1 LQTSSISDIKFG
13 SSHDSIRS
21 NEILTLSLSFNIDG
35 LIRESF
41 SQKNWERAYDKHD
54 NGFRLTISLDLKA
67 GRNSVD
73 KAKFVRKAV
82 LFWTRNPKIS
92 YRVWVSVIRDET
104 PHYPLTIE
112 EAKSLLFDV
121 TKTMELDS
129 NKLKEGDNEIQVAI
143 KVSWGKHL
151 YTDAVEL
158 RAETKVVKVRKK

>member
-1 LQTSSISDIKFG
+1 LQTSSISDIKIG
-13 SSHDSIRS
+13 SSHGSIRS

-35 LIRESF
+35 SIRENF

-82 LFWTRNPKIS
+82 LFWTRNPKLS
-92 YRVWVSVIRDET
+92 YRVWVSVIKDET

-129 NKLKEGDNEIQVAI
+129 NKLEEGENEIHVSI

-151 YTDAVEL
+151 YTDPFEL
-158 RAETKVVKVRKK
+158 HGETKVVKVKRT

>member
-1 LQTSSISDIKFG
+1 LQTSSISDIKIG
-13 SSHDSIRS
+13 SSHGSIRS

-35 LIRESF
+35 SIRENF

-54 NGFRLTISLDLKA
+54 NGFRLTISLDLKV

-82 LFWTRNPKIS
+82 LFWTRNPKLS
-92 YRVWVSVIRDET
+92 YRVWVSVIKDET

-129 NKLKEGDNEIQVAI
+129 NKLKEGQNEIHVSI

-151 YTDAVEL
+151 YTDPFEL
-158 RAETKVVKVRKK
+158 HGETKVVKVKRT

>member
-1 LQTSSISDIKFG
+1 LQTSSISDIKIV

-35 LIRESF
+35 SIRENF

-54 NGFRLTISLDLKA
+54 NGFRLTISLDLKV

-82 LFWTRNPKIS
+82 LFWTRNPKLS
-92 YRVWVSVIRDET
+92 YRVWVSVIKDET

-129 NKLKEGDNEIQVAI
+129 NKLKEGENEIHVSI

-151 YTDAVEL
+151 YTDPFEL
-158 RAETKVVKVRKK
+158 HGETKVVKVKRT

>member
-1 LQTSSISDIKFG
+1 LQTSSISDIKIS
-13 SSHDSIRS
+13 SSHDSIKS

-35 LIRESF
+35 SIRENF

-54 NGFRLTISLDLKA
+54 NGFRLTISLDLKV

-82 LFWTRNPKIS
+82 LFWTRNPKLS
-92 YRVWVSVIRDET
+92 YRVWVSVIKDET
-104 PHYPLTIE
+104 PHYPLKIE

-129 NKLKEGDNEIQVAI
+129 NKLKEGENEIHVSI

-151 YTDAVEL
+151 YTDPFEL
-158 RAETKVVKVRKK
+158 HGETKVVKVKRT

>member
-1 LQTSSISDIKFG
+1 MQTSSISDIKIG
-13 SSHDSIRS
+13 SSHDSIKS

-35 LIRESF
+35 SIRENF

-54 NGFRLTISLDLKA
+54 NGFRLTISLDLKV

-82 LFWTRNPKIS
+82 LFWTRNPKLS
-92 YRVWVSVIRDET
+92 YRVWVSVIKDET

-129 NKLKEGDNEIQVAI
+129 NKLKEGENEIHVSI

-151 YTDAVEL
+151 YTDPFEL
-158 RAETKVVKVRKK
+158 HGETKVVKVKRT

>member
-1 LQTSSISDIKFG
+1 LQTSSISDIKIG
-13 SSHDSIRS
+13 SSHDSIKS

-35 LIRESF
+35 SIRENF

-54 NGFRLTISLDLKA
+54 NGFRLTISLDLKV

-82 LFWTRNPKIS
+82 LFWTRNPKLS
-92 YRVWVSVIRDET
+92 YRVWVSVIKDET

-129 NKLKEGDNEIQVAI
+129 NKLKEGENEIHVSI

-151 YTDAVEL
+151 YTDPFEL
-158 RAETKVVKVRKK
+158 HGETKVIKVKRT

>member
-1 LQTSSISDIKFG
+1 LQTSSISDIKIG
-13 SSHDSIRS
+13 SSHDSIKS

-35 LIRESF
+35 SIRENF

-54 NGFRLTISLDLKA
+54 NGFRLTISLDLKV

-82 LFWTRNPKIS
+82 LFWTRNPKLS
-92 YRVWVSVIRDET
+92 YRVWVSVFKDET

-129 NKLKEGDNEIQVAI
+129 NKLKEGENEIHVSI

-151 YTDAVEL
+151 YTDPFEL
-158 RAETKVVKVRKK
+158 HGETKVVKVKRT

>member
-1 LQTSSISDIKFG
+1 MQTSSISDIKIG
-13 SSHDSIRS
+13 SSHDSIKS

-35 LIRESF
+35 SIRENF

-54 NGFRLTISLDLKA
+54 NGFRLTISLDLKV

-82 LFWTRNPKIS
+82 LFWTRNPKLS
-92 YRVWVSVIRDET
+92 YRVWVSVIKDET

-129 NKLKEGDNEIQVAI
+129 NKLNEGENEIHVSI

-151 YTDAVEL
+151 YTDPFEL
-158 RAETKVVKVRKK
+158 HGETKVVKVKRT

>member
-1 LQTSSISDIKFG
+1 LQTSSISDIKIG
-13 SSHDSIRS
+13 SSHDSIKS

-35 LIRESF
+35 SIRENF

-54 NGFRLTISLDLKA
+54 NGFRLTISLDLKV

-82 LFWTRNPKIS
+82 LFWTRNPKLS
-92 YRVWVSVIRDET
+92 YRVWVSVIKDET

-129 NKLKEGDNEIQVAI
+129 NKLKEGENEIHVSI

-151 YTDAVEL
+151 YTDPFEL
-158 RAETKVVKVRKK
+158 HGDTKVVKVKRT

>member
-1 LQTSSISDIKFG
+1 MQTSSISDIKIG
-13 SSHDSIRS
+13 SSHDSIKS

-35 LIRESF
+35 SIRENF

-54 NGFRLTISLDLKA
+54 NGFRLTISLDLKV

-82 LFWTRNPKIS
+82 LFWTRNPKLS
-92 YRVWVSVIRDET
+92 YRVWVSVIKDET

-129 NKLKEGDNEIQVAI
+129 NKLKEGENEIHVSI

-151 YTDAVEL
+151 YTDPFEL
-158 RAETKVVKVRKK
+158 HGDTKVVKVKRT

>member
-1 LQTSSISDIKFG
+1 MKTSSISDINIG

-54 NGFRLTISLDLKA
+54 NGFRLTISLVLKV
-67 GRNSVD
+67 GRNTID
-73 KAKFVRKAV
+73 KVKFVRKAV

-92 YRVWVSVIRDET
+92 YRVWVSVIKDET

>member
-1 LQTSSISDIKFG
+1 LQTSSISDIIIG
-13 SSHDSIRS
+13 SSHDSIKS
-21 NEILTLSLSFNIDG
+21 NEILTLILSFNIDG
-35 LIRESF
+35 SIRENF

-54 NGFRLTISLDLKA
+54 NGFRLTISLDLKV

-82 LFWTRNPKIS
+82 LFWTRNPKLS
-92 YRVWVSVIRDET
+92 YRVWVSVIKDET

-129 NKLKEGDNEIQVAI
+129 NKLKEGENEIHVSI

-151 YTDAVEL
+151 YTDPFEL
-158 RAETKVVKVRKK
+158 HGETKVVKVKRT

>member
-1 LQTSSISDIKFG
+1 MQTSSISDIKIG
-13 SSHDSIRS
+13 SSHDSIKS

-35 LIRESF
+35 SIRQNF

-54 NGFRLTISLDLKA
+54 NGFRLTISLDLKV

-82 LFWTRNPKIS
+82 LFWTRNPKLS
-92 YRVWVSVIRDET
+92 YRVWVSVIKDET

-129 NKLKEGDNEIQVAI
+129 NKLKEGENEIHVSI

-151 YTDAVEL
+151 YTDPFEL
-158 RAETKVVKVRKK
+158 HGDTKVVKVKRT

>member
-1 LQTSSISDIKFG
+1 LQTSSISDIKIG
-13 SSHDSIRS
+13 SSHGSIRS
-21 NEILTLSLSFNIDG
+21 NDIFTLILSFNIDG
-35 LIRESF
+35 SIRENF

-82 LFWTRNPKIS
+82 LFWTRNPKLS
-92 YRVWVSVIRDET
+92 YRVWVSVIKDET

-129 NKLKEGDNEIQVAI
+129 NKLKEGENEIHISI
-143 KVSWGKHL
+143 KVSWGKHQ
-151 YTDAVEL
+151 YTDPVEL
-158 RAETKVVKVRKK
+158 HGETKVVKVKRT

>member
-1 LQTSSISDIKFG
+1 MQTSSISDIKIG
-13 SSHDSIRS
+13 SSHGSIRS

-35 LIRESF
+35 SIRENF

-54 NGFRLTISLDLKA
+54 NGFRLTISFDLKV

-82 LFWTRNPKIS
+82 LFWTRNPKLS
-92 YRVWVSVIRDET
+92 YRVWVSVIKDET

-129 NKLKEGDNEIQVAI
+129 NKLKEGQNEIHVSI

-151 YTDAVEL
+151 YTDPFEL
-158 RAETKVVKVRKK
+158 HGETKVVKVKRT

>member
-1 LQTSSISDIKFG
+1 LQTSSISDIKIS
-13 SSHDSIRS
+13 SSHDSIKS

-35 LIRESF
+35 SIRENF

-54 NGFRLTISLDLKA
+54 NGFRLTISLDLKV

-82 LFWTRNPKIS
+82 LFWTRNPKLS
-92 YRVWVSVIRDET
+92 YRVWVSVIKDET

-129 NKLKEGDNEIQVAI
+129 NKLEEGENEIHVSI

-151 YTDAVEL
+151 YTDPFEL
-158 RAETKVVKVRKK
+158 HGETKVVKVKRT

>member
-1 LQTSSISDIKFG
+1 LQTSSISDIKIG
-13 SSHDSIRS
+13 SSHDSIKS

-35 LIRESF
+35 SIRENF

-54 NGFRLTISLDLKA
+54 NGFRLTISLDLKV

-82 LFWTRNPKIS
+82 LFWTRNPKLS
-92 YRVWVSVIRDET
+92 YRVWVSVIKDET

-129 NKLKEGDNEIQVAI
+129 NKLNEGENEIHVSI

-151 YTDAVEL
+151 YTDPFEL
-158 RAETKVVKVRKK
+158 HGETKVVKVKRT

>member
-1 LQTSSISDIKFG
+1 MQTSSISDIKIG

-35 LIRESF
+35 SIRENF

-54 NGFRLTISLDLKA
+54 NGFRLTISLDLKV

-82 LFWTRNPKIS
+82 LFWTRNPKLS
-92 YRVWVSVIRDET
+92 YRVWVSVIKDET

-129 NKLKEGDNEIQVAI
+129 NKLKEGENEIHISI
-143 KVSWGKHL
+143 KVSWGKHQ
-151 YTDAVEL
+151 YTDPVEL
-158 RAETKVVKVRKK
+158 HGETKVVKVKRT

>member
-1 LQTSSISDIKFG
+1 LQTSSISDIKIG
-13 SSHDSIRS
+13 SSHDSIKS

-35 LIRESF
+35 SIRENF

-54 NGFRLTISLDLKA
+54 NGFRLTISLDLKV

-82 LFWTRNPKIS
+82 LFWTRNPKLS
-92 YRVWVSVIRDET
+92 YRVWVSVIKDET

-129 NKLKEGDNEIQVAI
+129 NKLKEGENEIHVSI

-151 YTDAVEL
+151 YTEPFEL
-158 RAETKVVKVRKK
+158 HGETKVVKVKRT

>member
-1 LQTSSISDIKFG
+1 MQTSSISDIKIG
-13 SSHDSIRS
+13 SSHDSIKS

-35 LIRESF
+35 SIRENF

-54 NGFRLTISLDLKA
+54 NGFRLTISLDLKV

-82 LFWTRNPKIS
+82 LFWTRNPKLS
-92 YRVWVSVIRDET
+92 YRVWVSVIKDET

-129 NKLKEGDNEIQVAI
+129 NKLKEGENEIHFSI

-151 YTDAVEL
+151 YTDPFEL
-158 RAETKVVKVRKK
+158 HGETKVVKVKRT

>member
-1 LQTSSISDIKFG
+1 MQTSSISDIKIG
-13 SSHDSIRS
+13 SSHGSIRS

-35 LIRESF
+35 SIRENF

-54 NGFRLTISLDLKA
+54 NGFRLTISLDLKV

-82 LFWTRNPKIS
+82 LFWTRNPKLS
-92 YRVWVSVIRDET
+92 YRVWVSVVKDET

-129 NKLKEGDNEIQVAI
+129 NKLKEGQNEIHVSI

-151 YTDAVEL
+151 YTDPFEL
-158 RAETKVVKVRKK
+158 HGETKVVKVKRT

>member
-1 LQTSSISDIKFG
+1 LQTSSISDIKIG
-13 SSHDSIRS
+13 SSHDSIKS
-21 NEILTLSLSFNIDG
+21 NEILNLSLSFNIDG
-35 LIRESF
+35 SIRENF

-54 NGFRLTISLDLKA
+54 NGFRLTISLDLKV

-82 LFWTRNPKIS
+82 LFWTRNPKLS
-92 YRVWVSVIRDET
+92 YRVWVSVIKDET

-129 NKLKEGDNEIQVAI
+129 NKLKEGENEIHVSI

-151 YTDAVEL
+151 YTDPFEL
-158 RAETKVVKVRKK
+158 HGDTKVVKVKRT

>member
-1 LQTSSISDIKFG
+1 M
-13 SSHDSIRS
+13 
-21 NEILTLSLSFNIDG
+21 TLSLSFNIDG
-35 LIRESF
+35 LIRENF

-54 NGFRLTISLDLKA
+54 NGFRLTISLDLKV
-67 GRNSVD
+67 GRNTID

-92 YRVWVSVIRDET
+92 YRVWVSVIKDET

-151 YTDAVEL
+151 YTDPVEL

>member
-1 LQTSSISDIKFG
+1 MQTSSISDIKVG

-21 NEILTLSLSFNIDG
+21 NEVLTLSLSFNIDG
-35 LIRESF
+35 LIRENF

-54 NGFRLTISLDLKA
+54 NGFRLTISLDLKV
-67 GRNSVD
+67 GRNTVD
-73 KAKFVRKAV
+73 KSKFVRKAA
-82 LFWTRNPKIS
+82 LFWTRNPKLSHRI
-92 YRVWVSVIRDET
+92 WVSIIKDET

-129 NKLKEGDNEIQVAI
+129 NKLREGKNEIYVSI

-151 YTDAVEL
+151 YTDPIELHGKTKAVIVNK
-158 RAETKVVKVRKK
+158 T

>member
-1 LQTSSISDIKFG
+1 MQTSSISDIKIG

-21 NEILTLSLSFNIDG
+21 NEILTLSLSFNIG
-35 LIRESF
+35 GSIRENF

-54 NGFRLTISLDLKA
+54 NGFRLTISLDLKV

-82 LFWTRNPKIS
+82 LFWTRNPKLS
-92 YRVWVSVIRDET
+92 YRVWVSVIKDET

-129 NKLKEGDNEIQVAI
+129 NKLKEGENEIHVSI

-151 YTDAVEL
+151 YTDPFEL
-158 RAETKVVKVRKK
+158 HGETKVVKVKRT